1 MIFEEKKINILLIE
15 DEDYDVRRVMNTIKP
30 FEDRIRVIDT
40 VSNGKAALEL
50 LSKKKGQYNVVIM
63 DYQIAG
69 GTMGEELIQK
79 IKEIDFSVQIIVIT
93 KMTINISDYNFA
105 NKLIKAGAFWYC
117 TKYPGDIEDF
127 IYQPT
132 DFIMS
137 LFNAHEKCL
146 LERERFRSYQKM
158 NRNVEDILTQ
168 KKMIGESQIMLELKD
183 EIKKFSNSNVNTL
196 IRGSSGTGKELVAYN
211 IHYRSNRKYENFI
224 IINCGS
230 LPSQLVESELFGYE
244 KGAFTGADK
253 KKLGLFE
260 IANHG
265 TIFLD
270 EITELPL
277 QAQVKLLR
285 VIQDGEI
292 EKIGRT
298 EKIKVDVRIIA
309 ATNRNIEEEVKDKR
323 FREDLYYRLNVL
335 PIFVQDLKKRT
346 SDIPLLIDYF
356 LSNISIDMGKD
367 KPEIP
372 DESMKVFLNYEW
384 PGNVRELKNVVQ
396 RMLFSS
402 EGRITPLLAKRALGI
417 QESIPEA
424 NEFGFG
430 DIFNTENILSLK
442 DMEKVLRERYFK
454 FVRINSDSDTDAAK
468 KLGLAPPNYYRMAK
482 ELGLKKTENE

>member
-1 MIFEEKKINILLIE
+1 MIFEGKNIQILLIE
-15 DEDYDVRRVMNTIKP
+15 DEDYDVRRVMNTLAP
-30 FEDRIRVIDT
+30 FSERMKVISV
-40 VSNGKAALEL
+40 VSNGKAAMEILRN
-50 LSKKKGQYNVVIM
+50 KKGNVDIVIM
-63 DYQIAG
+63 DFQIAG
-69 GTMGEELIQK
+69 GLMGENLIEK
-79 IKEIDFSVQIIVIT
+79 IKEIDSTLQIIVIT
-93 KMTINISDYNFA
+93 KMTTNISDYNFA

-117 TKYPGDIEDF
+117 TKYPGDIEEY

-132 DFIMS
+132 DFLMS
-137 LFNAHEKCL
+137 IFNAHEKCI
-146 LERERFRSYQKM
+146 LERERFRSHQKLH
-158 NRNVEDILTQ
+158 RNVEEVLLQ
-168 KKMIGESQIMLELKD
+168 KKIVGESEVIVNLRS
-183 EIKKFSNSNVNTL
+183 EIKKFAQSNVNTL

-211 IHYRSNRKYENFI
+211 IHYRSSRKYENFV

-277 QAQVKLLR
+277 SAQVKLLR

-309 ATNRNIEEEVKDKR
+309 ATNRNVEEEVKEKR

-335 PIFVQDLKKRT
+335 PLLVPDLRKRV
-346 SDIPLLIDYF
+346 SDIPLLINYF
-356 LSNISIDMGKD
+356 LNNISIDMGKE

-372 DESMKVFLNYEW
+372 EETMRVFLNYEW

-396 RMLFSS
+396 RILFSA
-402 EGRITPLLAKRALGI
+402 EAKITTQRAKRALGVP
-417 QESIPEA
+417 ESSDA
-424 NEFGFG
+424 GDDFGFG
-430 DIFNTENILSLK
+430 DLFNPDNILPLK
-442 DMEKVLRERYFK
+442 DMEKIIRERYFK
-454 FVRINSDSDTDAAK
+454 FVRLNSDSDTDTAK

-482 ELGLKKTENE
+482 ELGLKS

>member
-1 MIFEEKKINILLIE
+1 MIFEEKNINLLLIE
-15 DEDYDVRRVMNTIKP
+15 DEEFDVRRVKNTVAP
-30 FEDRIRVIDT
+30 FSNRIRIIET
-40 VSNGKAALEL
+40 VSNGKAAVEYLNL
-50 LSKKKGQYNVVIM
+50 HKGEVDVVIM

-69 GTMGEELIQK
+69 GLMGESLIQK
-79 IKEIDFSVQIIVIT
+79 IKEIDSTIQIIVIT
-93 KMTINISDYNFA
+93 KMTVNISDYNFA

-117 TKYPGDIEDF
+117 TKYPGDIEDY

-132 DFIMS
+132 DFLMS
-137 LFNAHEKCL
+137 VFNAYEKSV
-146 LERERFRSYQKM
+146 LERERFRSQLKM
-158 NRNVEDILTQ
+158 RRNVEDILVQ
-168 KKMIGESQIMLELKD
+168 KQIIGESQVMKELKE
-183 EIKKFSNSNVNTL
+183 EINKFAKSNVNTL
-196 IRGSSGTGKELVAYN
+196 IRGASGTGKELVAYN
-211 IHYRSNRKYENFI
+211 IHYRSDRKFENFV

-260 IANHG
+260 VANHG

-277 QAQVKLLR
+277 SAQVKLLR
-285 VIQDGEI
+285 VIQEGEI

-309 ATNRNIEEEVKDKR
+309 ATNRNIEQEVKEKR

-335 PIFVQDLKKRT
+335 PIFVPELKKRI

-356 LSNISIDMGKD
+356 LSNISIDMGRD

-372 DESMKVFLNYEW
+372 DETMKVFLNYDW

-396 RMLFSS
+396 RILFSS
-402 EGRITPLLAKRALGI
+402 DSIVTPALAKRALGVGELLSNQI
-417 QESIPEA
+417 DSNLSDLFNPASILPLK
-424 NEFGFG
+424 EF
-430 DIFNTENILSLK
+430 
-442 DMEKVLRERYFK
+442 EKLIRERYFR
-454 FVRINSDSDTDAAK
+454 FVRMNSGSDTEAAR

-482 ELGLKKTENE
+482 ELGLKTSE

>member
-1 MIFEEKKINILLIE
+1 MIFEGKNINILLIE
-15 DEDYDVRRVMNTIKP
+15 DEDYDVRRVLNTIKP
-30 FEDRIRVIDT
+30 FEDRIKILDI

-50 LSKKKGQYNVVIM
+50 LKTKKGLFDVVVM

-69 GTMGEELIQK
+69 GIMGEELIQK
-79 IKEIDFSVQIIVIT
+79 IRESDLTIQIIVIT
-93 KMTINISDYNFA
+93 KMTINITDYNFA

-137 LFNAHEKCL
+137 IFNAHEKCL

-158 NRNVEDILTQ
+158 SRNIEDILVQ
-168 KKMIGESQIMLELKD
+168 KKIVGESPIMLELKD
-183 EIKKFSNSNVNTL
+183 EIKKFANSNVNTL
-196 IRGSSGTGKELVAYN
+196 IRGASGTGKELVAYN
-211 IHYRSNRKYENFI
+211 IHYRSERKYENFI

-260 IANHG
+260 IANNG

-309 ATNRNIEEEVKDKR
+309 ATNRNIEEEVREKR

-335 PIFVQDLKKRT
+335 PIFVPDLKKRI

-356 LSNISIDMGKD
+356 LSNISIDMGKE
-367 KPEIP
+367 KPEIQ
-372 DESMKVFLNYEW
+372 DETMQVFLNYDW

-402 EGRITPLLAKRALGI
+402 EAVITPLQAKRALGI
-417 QESIPEA
+417 QEVVQSN

-430 DIFNTENILSLK
+430 DIFSKENIITLK

-454 FVRINSDSDTDAAK
+454 FVRLNSESDTDAAK

-482 ELGLKKTENE
+482 ELGLK

>member
-15 DEDYDVRRVMNTIKP
+15 DEDYDVRRVLNTIKP
-30 FEDRIRVIDT
+30 FENRIKVLDI
-40 VSNGKAALEL
+40 VSNGLAALEL
-50 LSKKKGQYNVVIM
+50 LKSKKGKFDVVIM

-69 GTMGEELIQK
+69 GLMGENLITK
-79 IKEIDFSVQIIVIT
+79 IKEIDKSVQIIVIT
-93 KMTINISDYNFA
+93 KMTINLTDYNFA

-117 TKYPGDIEDF
+117 TKYPGDIEEF

-132 DFIMS
+132 DFIIS
-137 LFNAHEKCL
+137 IFNAHEKCQ
-146 LERERFRSYQKM
+146 LERERYRSYQKLH
-158 NRNVEDILTQ
+158 RNVEDILMQ
-168 KKMIGESQIMLELKD
+168 KKIVGESKIMVELKE
-183 EIKKFSNSNVNTL
+183 EITKFAQSNVNTL
-196 IRGSSGTGKELVAYN
+196 IRGASGTGKELVAYN
-211 IHYRSNRKYENFI
+211 IHYTSDRKYENFV

-230 LPSQLVESELFGYE
+230 LPNQLVESELFGYE

-260 IANHG
+260 VANNG

-309 ATNRNIEEEVKDKR
+309 ATNRNIEEEVKEKR

-335 PIFVQDLKKRT
+335 PIFVPDLKKRV
-346 SDIPLLIDYF
+346 SDIPLLIKYF
-356 LSNISIDMGKD
+356 LSNISVDMGKN

-372 DESMKVFLNYEW
+372 DESMDIFMNYEW

-396 RMLFSS
+396 RILFSS
-402 EGRITPLLAKRALGI
+402 ESRITQMLARRALGI
-417 QESIPEA
+417 QESTGDESQ
-424 NEFGFG
+424 FGFG
-430 DIFNTENILSLK
+430 DIFNSENILPLK
-442 DMEKVLRERYFK
+442 DMEKILRERYFK
-454 FVRINSDSDTDAAK
+454 FVRLNSDSDTDAAN

-482 ELGLKKTENE
+482 ELGLKKSN

>member
-1 MIFEEKKINILLIE
+1 MIFEGKKINILLIE
-15 DEDYDVRRVMNTIKP
+15 DEDYDVRRVMNTIRP
-30 FEDRIRVIDT
+30 FEDKMQVLDI
-40 VSNGKAALEL
+40 VSNGIAALEL
-50 LSKKKGQYNVVIM
+50 LQKKKGQFDVAVM

-69 GTMGEELIQK
+69 GLMGEDLIQK
-79 IKEIDFSVQIIVIT
+79 IKEIDTSIQIIVIT
-93 KMTINISDYNFA
+93 KMTINITDYNFA
-105 NKLIKAGAFWYC
+105 NRLIKAGAFWYC

-137 LFNAHEKCL
+137 IFNAHEKCL
-146 LERERFRSYQKM
+146 LERERFRSYQKLH
-158 NRNVEDILTQ
+158 RNVEDILMQ
-168 KKMIGESQIMLELKD
+168 KKIVGESQIMVELKD
-183 EIKKFSNSNVNTL
+183 EIKKFANSNVNTL

-211 IHYRSNRKYENFI
+211 IHYRSNRKYENFV

-309 ATNRNIEEEVKDKR
+309 ATNRNIEEEVREKR

-335 PIFVQDLKKRT
+335 PIFVPDLKKRT
-346 SDIPLLIDYF
+346 DDIPLLIDYF
-356 LSNISIDMGKD
+356 LSNISIDMGKE
-367 KPEIP
+367 KPEIL
-372 DESMKVFLNYEW
+372 DGTMNAFINYDW

-396 RMLFSS
+396 RILFSS
-402 EGRITPLLAKRALGI
+402 QERITPLLAKRALGI
-417 QESIPEA
+417 PEENKPA

-430 DIFNTENILSLK
+430 DMFNAENIIPLK

-454 FVRINSDSDTDAAK
+454 FVRLNSESDTDTAK

-482 ELGLKKTENE
+482 ELGLK

>member
-1 MIFEEKKINILLIE
+1 MIFDSIKINILLIE
-15 DEDYDVRRVMNTIKP
+15 DEDYDVRRVMNTVKP
-30 FEDRIRVIDT
+30 FEERIKVLDT

-50 LSKKKGQYNVVIM
+50 LQKKRGEFDLVIM

-69 GTMGEELIQK
+69 GIMGEDLIQK
-79 IKEIDFSVQIIVIT
+79 IKEIDPAIQIIVIT
-93 KMTINISDYNFA
+93 KMTINITDYNFA

-117 TKYPGDIEDF
+117 TKYPGDIEEY

-137 LFNAHEKCL
+137 IFNAHEKCI
-146 LERERFRSYQKM
+146 LERERIRSYQKM
-158 NRNVEDILTQ
+158 NRNVEDILNQ
-168 KKMIGESQIMLELKD
+168 KRMIGESQIMLELKE
-183 EIKKFSNSNVNTL
+183 EIKKFANSNVNTL

-211 IHYRSNRKYENFI
+211 IHYRSERKYENFI

-309 ATNRNIEEEVKDKR
+309 ATNKNVEEEVKEKR

-335 PIFVQDLKKRT
+335 PIKVSDLRKRR

-372 DESMKVFLNYEW
+372 DETMQIFLDYDW
-384 PGNVRELKNVVQ
+384 PGNIRELKNVVQ

-402 EGRITPLLAKRALGI
+402 EVRITPLQAKRALWI
-417 QESIPEA
+417 LETEESTKDFGMGNIFHKDNIIP
-424 NEFGFG
+424 
-430 DIFNTENILSLK
+430 LK
-442 DMEKVLRERYFK
+442 DMEKVLREKYFK

-482 ELGLKKTENE
+482 ELGLK

>member
-1 MIFEEKKINILLIE
+1 MIFEGKKINILLIE
-15 DEDYDVRRVMNTIKP
+15 DEDYDVRRVMNTLKP
-30 FEDRIRVIDT
+30 FEDRMRVIDT

-50 LSKKKGQYNVVIM
+50 LQNKKGQYDVAVM

-69 GTMGEELIQK
+69 GIMGETLIQK
-79 IKEIDFSVQIIVIT
+79 IKEIDISIQIIVIT
-93 KMTINISDYNFA
+93 KMTINITDYNFA
-105 NKLIKAGAFWYC
+105 NKLMKAGAFWYC
-117 TKYPGDIEDF
+117 TKYPGDIEDY

-137 LFNAHEKCL
+137 IFNAYEKSL
-146 LERERFRSYQKM
+146 LERERFRSYQKLH
-158 NRNVEDILTQ
+158 RNVEDILIQ
-168 KKMIGESQIMLELKD
+168 KKMIGESQIMIELKE
-183 EIKKFSNSNVNTL
+183 EIKKFAHSNVNTL

-211 IHYRSNRKYENFI
+211 IHYSSNRKYENFI

-309 ATNRNIEEEVKDKR
+309 ATNKNIEEEVKEKR

-335 PIFVQDLKKRT
+335 PIYVSDLKRRGT
-346 SDIPLLIDYF
+346 DIPLLIDYF

-372 DESMKVFLNYEW
+372 GETMKVFLNYDW

-402 EGRITPLLAKRALGI
+402 EARITPLQAKRALGI
-417 QESIPEA
+417 SEDLKPI

-430 DIFNTENILSLK
+430 DVFNPDNIVALK
-442 DMEKVLRERYFK
+442 DMERVLRGRYFK
-454 FVRINSDSDTDAAK
+454 FVRLNSSSDTEAAN

-482 ELGLKKTENE
+482 ELGLKKTDS

>member
-1 MIFEEKKINILLIE
+1 MIFEGKNIQILLIE
-15 DEDYDVRRVMNTIKP
+15 DEDYDVRRVMNTLSP
-30 FEDRIRVIDT
+30 FSERMKVISV
-40 VSNGKAALEL
+40 VSNGKAAMEILRN
-50 LSKKKGQYNVVIM
+50 KKGNVDIVIM
-63 DYQIAG
+63 DFQIAG
-69 GTMGEELIQK
+69 GLMGENLIEK
-79 IKEIDFSVQIIVIT
+79 IKDIDPTLQIIVIT
-93 KMTINISDYNFA
+93 KMTTNISDYNFA

-117 TKYPGDIEDF
+117 TKYPGDIEEY

-132 DFIMS
+132 DFLMS
-137 LFNAHEKCL
+137 IFNAHEKCI
-146 LERERFRSYQKM
+146 LERERFSSRQKLH
-158 NRNVEDILTQ
+158 RNVEEVLLQ
-168 KKMIGESQIMLELKD
+168 KKIVGESEVIGNLRE
-183 EIKKFSNSNVNTL
+183 EIKKFAQSNVNTL

-211 IHYRSNRKYENFI
+211 IHYRSSRKYENFV

-277 QAQVKLLR
+277 SAQVKLLR

-309 ATNRNIEEEVKDKR
+309 ATNRNVEKEVKEKR

-335 PIFVQDLKKRT
+335 PLLVPDLRKRV
-346 SDIPLLIDYF
+346 SDIPLLINYF
-356 LSNISIDMGKD
+356 LYNISIDMGKE

-372 DESMKVFLNYEW
+372 EETMRVFLNYEW

-396 RMLFSS
+396 RILFSA
-402 EGRITPLLAKRALGI
+402 EAKITTQRAKRALGI
-417 QESIPEA
+417 PESSDA
-424 NEFGFG
+424 GDDFGFG
-430 DIFNTENILSLK
+430 DLFNPDNILPLK
-442 DMEKVLRERYFK
+442 DMEKIIRERYFK
-454 FVRINSDSDTDAAK
+454 FVRLNSDSDTDTAK

-482 ELGLKKTENE
+482 ELGLKN

>member
-1 MIFEEKKINILLIE
+1 MIFEGKNIQILLIE
-15 DEDYDVRRVMNTIKP
+15 DEDYDVRRVMNTLAP
-30 FEDRIRVIDT
+30 FSERMKVNNV
-40 VSNGKAALEL
+40 VSNGKAALEIL
-50 LSKKKGQYNVVIM
+50 RDKKGDIDIVIM
-63 DYQIAG
+63 DFQIAG
-69 GTMGEELIQK
+69 GLMGENLIIK
-79 IKEIDFSVQIIVIT
+79 IKEIDPTLQIIVIT
-93 KMTINISDYNFA
+93 KMTTNISDYNFA

-117 TKYPGDIEDF
+117 TKYPGDIEEY

-132 DFIMS
+132 DFLMS
-137 LFNAHEKCL
+137 IFNAHEKCI
-146 LERERFRSYQKM
+146 LERERFRSHQKLH
-158 NRNVEDILTQ
+158 RNVEEVLLQ
-168 KKMIGESQIMLELKD
+168 KKIVGESEVIVNLRE
-183 EIKKFSNSNVNTL
+183 EIKKFAQSNVNTL

-211 IHYRSNRKYENFI
+211 IHYRSSRKYENFV

-277 QAQVKLLR
+277 SAQVKLLR

-309 ATNRNIEEEVKDKR
+309 ATNRNVEEEVKEKR

-335 PIFVQDLKKRT
+335 PLLVPDLRKRV
-346 SDIPLLIDYF
+346 SDIPILIDYF
-356 LSNISIDMGKD
+356 LSNISIDMGKE

-372 DESMKVFLNYEW
+372 EETMRVFLNYEW

-396 RMLFSS
+396 RILFSA
-402 EGRITPLLAKRALGI
+402 EAKITTQRAKRALGVP
-417 QESIPEA
+417 ESSDTG
-424 NEFGFG
+424 NDFGFG
-430 DIFNTENILSLK
+430 DLFNPDNILPLK
-442 DMEKVLRERYFK
+442 DMEKILRERYFK
-454 FVRINSDSDTDAAK
+454 FVRLNSDSDTDTAK
-468 KLGLAPPNYYRMAK
+468 KLGLAPPNYFRMAK
-482 ELGLKKTENE
+482 ELGLKN